1 MVLKCFNRSIPINLL
16 EDGKKIK
23 NGAHLFITSPCCI
36 TVGRKETETTM
47 EHQRVHTTHLA
58 DRRPTTVN
66 DNINLKKNVRLVN
79 RTKISG
85 GLDLNQKKNEYTCHV
100 WPHSTHVMC
109 TITIVPW

>member
-58 DRRPTTVN
+58 NRPPTTVN
-66 DNINLKKNVRLVN
+66 DNINLKKNVRLVK
-79 RTKISG
+79 RTKIS
-85 GLDLNQKKNEYTCHV
+85 GLDLNQKKNEYTCVATQYTCHV
-100 WPHSTHVMC
+100 YNYHRN
-109 TITIVPW
+109 TIQC

>member
-58 DRRPTTVN
+58 NRRPTTVN
-66 DNINLKKNVRLVN
+66 DNINLKEECKTCKQDKN
-79 RTKISG
+79 
-85 GLDLNQKKNEYTCHV
+85 
-100 WPHSTHVMC
+100 
-109 TITIVPW
+109 